1 MMRRRNFITL
11 LGGAAAWPL
20 SAHAQQPAMPVVG
33 FLSSESPDEFADR
46 ARSFHQ
52 GLGETG
58 YVEGQN
64 VTIEYRWAGG
74 EYDRL
79 PALAADLVRRH
90 VSVIATSSPIASAL
104 AAKAAT
110 ATIPIVFATGADPIK
125 FGLIASFNRPGGNL
139 TGVSWF
145 ANALVPKL
153 LEVLRALVPQAN
165 TLAVL
170 VNPSNPNAEFDTR
183 DAQAAA
189 RTLGVQLVVQYASSE
204 GDLNPAF
211 ASFAQQGVG
220 AFLLVPD
227 TFLISRSEQLVAM
240 TQRYRVPGL
249 SDVRRFT
256 MAGGLMSYGA
266 SEANQY
272 RQAGVYVGRILK
284 GEKPAD
290 LPVMQPTK
298 FELVINLKAAK
309 ALGLAVPGSLL
320 ARADEVIE

>member
-1 MMRRRNFITL
+1 MKRREFIMA
-11 LGGAAAWPL
+11 LGGAAAWQL
-20 SAHAQQPAMPVVG
+20 EARAQQAAAPVVG
-33 FLSSESPDEFADR
+33 FLSSESPADFADR

-52 GLGETG
+52 GLRETG

-79 PALAADLVRRH
+79 PALAADLVRRQ
-90 VSVIATSSPIASAL
+90 VTVIATSSPIASAL

-125 FGLIASFNRPGGNL
+125 FGLVASFNRPGGNL

-153 LEVLRALVPQAN
+153 LEVLRALVPQAD

-170 VNPSNPNAEFDTR
+170 VNPSNPNAELDTR

-189 RTLGVQLVVQYASSE
+189 HILGVQLVLQYASSE
-204 GDLNPAF
+204 RDLDPAF

-227 TFLISRSEQLVAM
+227 TFLISRSEQVVAM
-240 TQRYRVPGL
+240 TRRYRVPGL

-266 SEANQY
+266 PEADQY

-298 FELVINLKAAK
+298 FELVINLNAAK
-309 ALGLAVPGSLL
+309 ALGLTVPPALL

>member
-1 MMRRRNFITL
+1 MRRREFIAL
-11 LGGAAAWPL
+11 VSGAAAAWPL
-20 SAHAQQPAMPVVG
+20 AAGAQQPALPVIG

-79 PALAADLVRRH
+79 PALAADLVRRQ
-90 VSVIATSSPIASAL
+90 VTVIATSSPIGSAL

-125 FGLIASFNRPGGNL
+125 FGLVASFNRPGGNL

-153 LEVLRALVPQAN
+153 LEVLRALVPQAD

-170 VNPSNPNAEFDTR
+170 VNQSNPNAEFDTR

-189 RTLGVQLVVQYASSE
+189 HILGVQLVVQYASSE
-204 GDLNPAF
+204 RDLDPAF

-227 TFLISRSEQLVAM
+227 TFLISRSEQLVEM
-240 TQRYRVPGL
+240 SKRYRVPGL

-256 MAGGLMSYGA
+256 MTGG
-266 SEANQY
+266 
-272 RQAGVYVGRILK
+272 
-284 GEKPAD
+284 
-290 LPVMQPTK
+290 
-298 FELVINLKAAK
+298 
-309 ALGLAVPGSLL
+309 
-320 ARADEVIE
+320 